1 LYNSTTDPDLN
12 TILATT
18 DVIITASNSYRFD
31 FPYIST
37 YTGGFVNVDSITQIV
52 SDTYATTEVVS
63 VISSPIQITGDVVV
77 EGNLVISNTIPTLDT
92 HATSKLYVDSQ
103 VNLKYNLLNDGDLSI
118 SKILDLQIILD
129 GKQDVTTTSSSSP
142 SIS

>member
-1 LYNSTTDPDLN
+1 MYNSTTDPDLN

-63 VISSPIQITGDVVV
+63 AISSPIQI
-77 EGNLVISNTIPTLDT
+77 I
-92 HATSKLYVDSQ
+92 
-103 VNLKYNLLNDGDLSI
+103 GDLILKGSI
-118 SKILDLQIILD
+118 
-129 GKQDVTTTSSSSP
+129 V
-142 SIS
+142 